1 MLDTATETRSI
12 IPGMSK
18 LYARFAPYSYAFMRF
33 CSGAILAPHG
43 IQKLFYGG
51 VVGNAVAVAKMGLYP
66 PEFWSYLVGF
76 TECFCAIALA
86 LGLFTRV
93 AALFIIGEMAV
104 IAFAVQIKFGYFWTQ
119 RGNEFPLFC
128 SYSRWRFSS
137 AAADATRSTTSSARK
152 FKGSPCLQN

>member
-51 VVGNAVAVAKMGLYP
+51 VAGNAVAVAKMGLYP

-93 AALFIIGEMAV
+93 

-119 RGNEFPLFC
+119 RGNEFPLFLFLLALAIFFRGGGR
-128 SYSRWRFSS
+128 YSL
-137 AAADATRSTTSSARK
+137 DHLIGK
-152 FKGSPCLQN
+152 EV

>member
-18 LYARFAPYSYAFMRF
+18 IYAKLAPYSYAFMRF
-33 CSGAILAPHG
+33 CTGAILAPHG
-43 IQKLFYGG
+43 IQKLFFGG
-51 VVGNAVAVAKMGLYP
+51 VAGNAVAVAKMGLYP

-76 TECFCAIALA
+76 TEGVCAIALA

-104 IAFAVQIKFGYFWTQ
+104 IAFVVQIKYGYFWTA
-119 RGNEFPLFC
+119 RGNEFPLLLFLLTLAIFFRGGGR
-128 SYSRWRFSS
+128 YSL
-137 AAADATRSTTSSARK
+137 DHLIGK
-152 FKGSPCLQN
+152 EL